1 MNELFFV
8 LGVCLSIAAGGCL
21 VTAIIVRKIEDD
33 MKIES
38 TVTFVL
44 AFLFAVLTIGS
55 MWLSILLKG

>member
-8 LGVCLSIAAGGCL
+8 LGVCLSIAAQSCL
-21 VTAIIVRKIEDD
+21 VIAIVARKIEDD

-55 MWLSILLKG
+55 MWLSYFLKG